1 MFKIVYNKLERAEY
15 CLDNLKAFEKEARG
29 LPYVPSDKQQQMR
42 ANLDCFLFE
51 IMSAKDLFLQS
62 IYVNYKVRDM
72 KNERNVTKP
81 EELVKYLE
89 GEPKD
94 VVESVRNLLDG
105 GRLEKQQK
113 LEDDQDSWL
122 WRLNNFRNAATHRK
136 LLGLGIVAEVYSTI
150 KDKKQFEKIKR
161 GEVAI
166 KLMFEEEEKNISPKI
181 PMLKIPRENVKTYLN
196 KDPYDAEKGN
206 MDLEVIPY
214 CEQSLDRM
222 KRFLKKLYSELG
234 AGTNSH

>member
-122 WRLNNFRNAATHRK
+122 W
-136 LLGLGIVAEVYSTI
+136 
-150 KDKKQFEKIKR
+150 
-161 GEVAI
+161 
-166 KLMFEEEEKNISPKI
+166 
-181 PMLKIPRENVKTYLN
+181 
-196 KDPYDAEKGN
+196 
-206 MDLEVIPY
+206 
-214 CEQSLDRM
+214 
-222 KRFLKKLYSELG
+222 
-234 AGTNSH
+234 